1 MVISAKGKKP
11 TPKPKPKPK
20 PKPPIKRPIREKR
33 ELPGEG
39 GHPKNR

>member
-33 ELPGEG
+33 ELPGEAS
-39 GHPKNR
+39 HPKNR